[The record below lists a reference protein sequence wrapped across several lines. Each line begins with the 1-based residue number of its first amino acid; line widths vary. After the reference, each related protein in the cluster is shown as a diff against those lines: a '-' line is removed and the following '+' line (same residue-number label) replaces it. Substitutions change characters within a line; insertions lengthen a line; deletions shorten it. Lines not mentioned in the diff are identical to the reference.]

1 MLETL
6 QQTMDARQS
15 INQFKNMA
23 VLRSGGGGGGGG
35 GGVTLKE
42 IKRRLLFH
50 FNQIVTTW
58 KDNTL
63 SVEHDTPSGWEMLKC
78 TRVKCLSILEETVH
92 SLLTHVSTHVS
103 GGNNPNKSKRMV
115 ALRRYGEQSLVL
127 ACAEG
132 MMEQQSYDVAHLYL
146 EQLQQQQGLLINT
159 TQAAR
164 IYFQNKFQAAVGASG
179 GTGGTGGG
187 GGTSEELQNII
198 GMTEHYY
205 DTTVEL
211 LQKAKKEKTDGGS
224 TNRVDPEIVK
234 INFLRGEMLDV
245 NLQLSNDGGGGGSGG
260 GGRTRIDE
268 VMTTY
273 EHANSLVSLTIDPS
287 LFWEPMLKYAMYVA
301 LEASRGGALLL
312 LRLLVVLINNPSF
325 SLSLYVPLSIP

>member
-1 MLETL
+1 
-6 QQTMDARQS
+6 
-15 INQFKNMA
+15 
-23 VLRSGGGGGGGG
+23 
-35 GGVTLKE
+35 
-42 IKRRLLFH
+42 
-50 FNQIVTTW
+50 VTTW
-58 KDNTL
+58 KDTTL

-92 SLLTHVSTHVS
+92 ALLTHVSTHVS
-103 GGNNPNKSKRMV
+103 NHSNNSTKSKRVV

-164 IYFQNKFQAAVGASG
+164 IYFQNKFQAAVGAGGGTSGTSGTG
-179 GTGGTGGG
+179 GTGGTSGG

-211 LQKAKKEKTDGGS
+211 LQKAKKEKTGGGTS
-224 TNRVDPEIVK
+224 KVDPEIVK

-245 NLQLSNDGGGGGSGG
+245 KLQLNHNNDDDDDDDDDS
-260 GGRTRIDE
+260 RTRIDE

-273 EHANSLVSLTIDPS
+273 EHANSLVSLTKDPS
-287 LFWEPMLKYAMYVA
+287 LFWEPMLKYAMYVPF
-301 LEASRGGALLL
+301 EASALLL
-312 LRLLVVLINNPSF
+312 LLLPVVLEKKDRLECRTLINDPSF
-325 SLSLYVPLSIP
+325 SLSFSLSCSLPLSIPWPPMQILWVSQVLFHFVVQ